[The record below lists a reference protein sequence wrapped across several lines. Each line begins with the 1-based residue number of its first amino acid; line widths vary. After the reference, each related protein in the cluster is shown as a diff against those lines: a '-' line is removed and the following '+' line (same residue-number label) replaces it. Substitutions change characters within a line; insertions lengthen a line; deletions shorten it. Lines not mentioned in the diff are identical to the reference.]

1 MNIDKVSNKKVIAVF
16 IALAALLL
24 ALLLAQRM
32 LNETNQISG
41 VSQTTSTSTLK
52 TVGSMTGGSM
62 QEGLKRVAVEV
73 ETIEEAKKIVPY
85 DFPVPTNSSG
95 YELTG
100 IYVED
105 SSTVYLRYEKSIYM
119 IYHALQAGYDPNID
133 DTETL
138 STEPELSRIEVRGYR
153 GIAREPEKDVP
164 DGVARRTDG
173 KITWYEN
180 GVDIAIY
187 GDGYHVDQLMRLA
200 NSMK

>member
-16 IALAALLL
+16 IVLAALLL
-24 ALLLAQRM
+24 ALLVVQRM

-41 VSQTTSTSTLK
+41 VSQTTSTSTLN

-73 ETIEEAKKIVPY
+73 GTIEEAKKIVPY

-119 IYHALQAGYDPNID
+119 IYHALRAGYDPNID

-153 GIAREPEKDVP
+153 GIAREPEKDVR

-173 KITWYEN
+173 MITWYEN
-180 GVDIAIY
+180 GLDIAIY
-187 GDGYHVDQLMRLA
+187 GDGYHVNQLMRLA

>member
-16 IALAALLL
+16 IVLAALLL
-24 ALLLAQRM
+24 ALLVAQLM

-41 VSQTTSTSTLK
+41 ISQTTSTSTQN
-52 TVGSMTGGSM
+52 TVGNIVGGTM
-62 QEGLKRVAVEV
+62 QERVERVSVEV

-105 SSTVYLRYEKSIYM
+105 SSTVYLRYGKSIYM
-119 IYHALQAGYDPNID
+119 IYHVLSAEYDPNID

-138 STEPELSRIEVRGYR
+138 SQQPELSRIEVRGYR
-153 GIAREPEKDVP
+153 GIAREPEKDVA

-173 KITWYEN
+173 MITWYEN
-180 GVDIAIY
+180 GVVIAIY
-187 GDGYHVDQLMRLA
+187 GDGIHVNQLMRLA